1 MQVGVVGCGVA
12 GQAAAILLAEAGHD
26 VTIFERFAEPRPLGA
41 GLLLQPT
48 GLAVLAAL
56 GLAGGALAG
65 GGKVVGLEAR
75 TARGR
80 TVLDLSYAD
89 LHPRTHGL
97 GIRRSVLFDLLHG
110 RLKRTPA
117 RLVAGCE
124 IVDVVREHGKGVVI
138 DRDQERHGP
147 FDMVV
152 VADGAHSAV
161 RRRLMPDA
169 HDRLYP
175 WGCVWA
181 TAPDSVG
188 LGAAGRLRQRVRG
201 TRLMLGFLPVGHG
214 QLTIYWSLPRA
225 ALAPDVPLDVAAI
238 RRNAAA
244 LWPEAT
250 RVLSSAG
257 DFSRATYRNVVLPR
271 WNDGPILFIGDAA
284 HGTSPQLGQG
294 ANLGLVDAWTLA
306 QALATTGQVASAIAL
321 FAERRDATVRFY
333 RQASHLLTPLFQ
345 SDAAPLGWLRDG
357 FAGWACRLPIAR
369 GLATS
374 TLAGTRTGWLSA
386 AKLDDDGRYRLQIP
400 GSSSLGGPRQRGPA
414 AGRDAEPR

>member
-1 MQVGVVGCGVA
+1 LQIGVVGCGVA
-12 GQAAAILLAEAGHD
+12 GQAAATFLAEAGHG
-26 VTIFERFAEPRPLGA
+26 VTVFERFAEPRPLGA

-56 GLAGGALAG
+56 GLAEPALAQ
-65 GGKVVGLEAR
+65 GGKVVGLEAK
-75 TARGR
+75 TAGGR

-89 LHPRTHGL
+89 LHPRAHGL

-110 RLKRTPA
+110 RLKRSPA
-117 RLVAGCE
+117 KVATGSE
-124 IVDVVREHGKGVVI
+124 IIDVVREHGQGVII
-138 DRDQERHGP
+138 DRHLGRHGP
-147 FDMVV
+147 FDLVV

-169 HDRLYP
+169 YQKLYS
-175 WGCVWA
+175 WGCIWA

-201 TRLMLGFLPVGHG
+201 TRLMMGLLPIGNN
-214 QLTIYWSLPRA
+214 QLTIYWSLPTA
-225 ALAPDVPLDVAAI
+225 ALAPNEPLDLDAI
-238 RRNAAA
+238 RRTAAA

-250 RVLSSAG
+250 RIVSEAG
-257 DFSRATYRNVVLPR
+257 EFSRATYRNIALPR

-306 QALATTGQVASAIAL
+306 DTLAAGGGLAD
-321 FAERRDATVRFY
+321 FARRREATVRFY

-345 SDAAPLGWLRDG
+345 SNAAPLGWLRDA

-369 GLATS
+369 GMATT
-374 TLAGTRTGWLSA
+374 TLAGLRRGWLSA
-386 AKLDDDGRYRLQIP
+386 GKLDDRGRYL
-400 GSSSLGGPRQRGPA
+400 L
-414 AGRDAEPR
+414 